1 VQSRT
6 APLSIGAGPIPLS
19 LHAIPPVCGELLILG
34 KSVIRHTHDGAL
46 AASPDTSSLCAHA
59 SDMFPKTSPMEN
71 ASAANGTSPKRK
83 VRVVLADPVEAS
95 TGVI

>member
-1 VQSRT
+1 
-6 APLSIGAGPIPLS
+6 
-19 LHAIPPVCGELLILG
+19 
-34 KSVIRHTHDGAL
+34 
-46 AASPDTSSLCAHA
+46 
-59 SDMFPKTSPMEN
+59 MEN